1 MAPSS
6 LPKRADSGDFR
17 HLLVNDVPLLDV
29 RAPVEFAQGA
39 FPCSENIPL
48 LDNEQRHLIGIR
60 YKQQGQQ
67 AALALGW
74 QLASAEVREQRQRD
88 WLAFAERHPRGYLYC
103 FRGGLRSHLSQ
114 QLMAEAGVDYP
125 LVRGGYKAM
134 RRYLLDELARAC
146 AGAALIVVGGATG
159 SGKTGVIRALSRA
172 LDLEALARHRGSV
185 FGALAVPQPSQIDF
199 ENAVSCDWLKLRCRG
214 RQPVFVEDEGR
225 LIGRRQVPG
234 ELQRAMKKSPLIL
247 LEQPL
252 EQRIT
257 RIVEDYVSAALPAY
271 RQRCGERH
279 IDQFR
284 ADIEARL
291 ERIKKRLGGQRHR
304 LVCAS
309 FAEAAT
315 HLARTGST
323 EGYRE
328 GVALLLRE
336 YYDPMYNYQLGG
348 RQGEVLFRGERD
360 AVIAWAERHCG
371 ANTPPLGTNV
381 RAVT

>member
-1 MAPSS
+1 M
-6 LPKRADSGDFR
+6 
-17 HLLVNDVPLLDV
+17 
-29 RAPVEFAQGA
+29 
-39 FPCSENIPL
+39 
-48 LDNEQRHLIGIR
+48 
-60 YKQQGQQ
+60 
-67 AALALGW
+67 
-74 QLASAEVREQRQRD
+74 
-88 WLAFAERHPRGYLYC
+88 
-103 FRGGLRSHLSQ
+103 
-114 QLMAEAGVDYP
+114 
-125 LVRGGYKAM
+125 
-134 RRYLLDELARAC
+134 
-146 AGAALIVVGGATG
+146 
-159 SGKTGVIRALSRA
+159 
-172 LDLEALARHRGSV
+172 
-185 FGALAVPQPSQIDF
+185 
-199 ENAVSCDWLKLRCRG
+199 
-214 RQPVFVEDEGR
+214 FVEDEGR

-291 ERIKKRLGGQRHR
+291 ERIKKRLGGQRGTAWCVPALPR
-304 LVCAS
+304 RRPTWRAP
-309 FAEAAT
+309 AAPRAT
-315 HLARTGST
+315 AR
-323 EGYRE
+323 

-371 ANTPPLGTNV
+371 ANTPPRGTNV